1 MFGKKGKIV
10 HSDDIIS
17 ILLKEF
23 DLAKKGKRDISGI
36 FGALVRVIGECD
48 GASEELMS
56 NVFARAVDNPEL
68 LSECDT
74 LIPFA
79 TPEIRVELRKFAVL
93 QGNHLFA
100 SRLATETKVSLS
112 DLELLH
118 IAENMVR
125 MGAGLSSLQVFSK
138 YVANQ
143 KDVDPFMRLRIAKEL
158 RKSPSVRR
166 CA

>member
-1 MFGKKGKIV
+1 MFGKKGKLV
-10 HSDDIIS
+10 HSDEIVLS
-17 ILLKEF
+17 LLKEF

-36 FGALVRVIGECD
+36 FGAIVRVIGDCE
-48 GASEELMS
+48 GASEQLMS
-56 NVFARAVDNPEL
+56 NVFARALDSPEL

-74 LIPFA
+74 LIPFT
-79 TPEIRVELRKFAVL
+79 TPEIRGELRKFAVL

-100 SRLATETKVSLS
+100 SRLATETKVPLS

-125 MGAGLSSLQVFSK
+125 TGAGLSSLQVFSK